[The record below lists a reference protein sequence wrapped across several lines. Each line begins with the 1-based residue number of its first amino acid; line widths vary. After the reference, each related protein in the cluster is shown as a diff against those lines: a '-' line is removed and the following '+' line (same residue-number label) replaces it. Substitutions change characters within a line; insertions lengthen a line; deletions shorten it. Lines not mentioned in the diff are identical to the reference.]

1 MNHSNQTIVRK
12 KVKKFKYRWK
22 AMGFSSSRKY
32 QEFLQQFKQEQCELC
47 GLDRRLHSF
56 VYGYDI
62 TIHHIDEDRNNNHP
76 HNLQTLCC
84 RCHSEIDPSFHNHFS
99 KMLAKKRRKR

>member
-1 MNHSNQTIVRK
+1 
-12 KVKKFKYRWK
+12 
-22 AMGFSSSRKY
+22 MGFSSSRKY